1 MLTRFLSSFLNIHGK
16 ILGNYFGGVNKVRKP
31 FEVLPGII
39 TTSPV
44 LQLQC
49 PLGYEF
55 ALFLITQFIPKN
67 LVVLTGGTV
76 MVDMTATFEVTIG
89 GGENV
94 GYATSLEYKQS
105 QVPAYLKIDYSFA
118 GLMKRGL
125 AGDECTSLSSSPLM
139 VAGGVEEAKALSGR
153 WVTPSKR
160 RVLMTQMGDDE
171 LYESIVALLGGE
183 HAPRVDDGVEYVA
196 WLEKALRALYPEYQ

>member
-1 MLTRFLSSFLNIHGK
+1 MDKARAL
-16 ILGNYFGGVNKVRKP
+16 
-31 FEVLPGII
+31 FEVPPGII

-49 PLGYEF
+49 PLGYQF

-76 MVDMTATFEVTIG
+76 LVDMTATFEVTIG
-89 GGENV
+89 GGENI
-94 GYATSLEYKQS
+94 GYATSLAYKQS
-105 QVPAYLKIDYSFA
+105 QVPAFLKIDYSFT
-118 GLMKRGL
+118 GLMKRSL
-125 AGDECTSLSSSPLM
+125 AGDESTSLSSSPLM
-139 VAGGVEEAKALSGR
+139 VAGSVEEGKALGER

-160 RVLMTQMGDDE
+160 RVLMSQMEDDE

-183 HAPRVDDGVEYVA
+183 RTPKVDDGVKYVV
-196 WLEKALRALYPEYQ
+196 WLEKALRALYPEHQ

>member
-1 MLTRFLSSFLNIHGK
+1 MGK
-16 ILGNYFGGVNKVRKP
+16 IGNYFGGVDKVKTP
-31 FEVLPGII
+31 FEVPVGVV

-49 PLGYEF
+49 PLGYQF

-76 MVDMTATFEVTIG
+76 IVDMTATFEVTIG

-94 GYATSLEYKQS
+94 GYATSLVYKQHG
-105 QVPAYLKIDYSFA
+105 VPAFLKIDYSFA
-118 GLMKRGL
+118 GLMKRSL
-125 AGDECTSLSSSPLM
+125 AGDDGAFSDLLEIAAS
-139 VAGGVEEAKALSGR
+139 EEEKDSVSGLGSER

-160 RVLMTQMGDDE
+160 RLLMSQMDDDE
-171 LYESIVALLGGE
+171 LYEGVVALLGGE
-183 HAPRVDDGVEYVA
+183 HAPRVESGVEYVA
-196 WLEKALRALYPEYQ
+196 WLEKALRALYPEHQ